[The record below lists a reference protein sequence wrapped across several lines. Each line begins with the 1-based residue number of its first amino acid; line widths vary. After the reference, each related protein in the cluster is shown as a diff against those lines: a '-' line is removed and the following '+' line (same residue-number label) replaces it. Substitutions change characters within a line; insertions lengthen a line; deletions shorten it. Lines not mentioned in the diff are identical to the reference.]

1 MAVSNVSNDRNYLN
15 LLGSA
20 GKEPVED
27 LAKKYG
33 IEYQTEDPGNLDYS
47 DYLQLMITQLTNQDF
62 TNPTDDAEYMAQMT
76 QYSTLQAMQELA
88 KYSQHNY
95 AMSMIGQTV
104 TASKYNNGKMIKE
117 TGPVELITR
126 QDDEYQLTINGQT
139 FTLKQIMSVGEG
151 AATEDTENKEDNE
164 ENSAAGDQNTGTG
177 VPVGDMDAVEQSLL
191 EAAEAAMG

>member
-1 MAVSNVSNDRNYLN
+1 
-15 LLGSA
+15 
-20 GKEPVED
+20 
-27 LAKKYG
+27 
-33 IEYQTEDPGNLDYS
+33 
-47 DYLQLMITQLTNQDF
+47 
-62 TNPTDDAEYMAQMT
+62 
-76 QYSTLQAMQELA
+76 
-88 KYSQHNY
+88 
-95 AMSMIGQTV
+95 MIGQTV